1 MNFGQPEERK
11 VKSDEELI
19 EECEEREW
27 EIEFYHL
34 AVGCLVSWKQVLL
47 VYLED
52 GLASAR
58 KKLRK
63 SKQKSKKQLKG
74 HHYSLG

>member
-11 VKSDEELI
+11 MKSDGELI
-19 EECEEREW
+19 EECEEHEW
-27 EIEFYHL
+27 EIEFYHI

-47 VYLED
+47 VYFE

-63 SKQKSKKQLKG
+63 SKQKPKKQLKG
-74 HHYSLG
+74 HHYSLV

>member
-11 VKSDEELI
+11 MKSDEELI
-19 EECEEREW
+19 EECEEHEW
-27 EIEFYHL
+27 EIEFYHI

-47 VYLED
+47 VYFE

-74 HHYSLG
+74 HHYSLV

>member
-1 MNFGQPEERK
+1 M
-11 VKSDEELI
+11 KSDEELI
-19 EECEEREW
+19 EECEEHEW
-27 EIEFYHL
+27 EIEFYHI

-47 VYLED
+47 VYFE

-74 HHYSLG
+74 HHYSLV

>member
-1 MNFGQPEERK
+1 M
-11 VKSDEELI
+11 KSDEELI
-19 EECEEREW
+19 EECEEHEW
-27 EIEFYHL
+27 EIEFYHI

-47 VYLED
+47 VYLE